1 MRTPLQGWRDSVRR
15 VRGGSVL
22 LKSAVFAV
30 GLFFVLL
37 GLALVVLPGPLT
49 IPPIL
54 IGLYIWSTE
63 FGWAERLREK
73 ATENAREAWEGAKKR
88 PVWSATVTALGLLGA
103 AAAVIAAQR
112 YDVVDRVLALFR

>member
-1 MRTPLQGWRDSVRR
+1 MRTPLQGWRDQVRR

-22 LKSAVFAV
+22 LKSIVFAV
-30 GLFFVLL
+30 GLMFVLL

-54 IGLYIWSTE
+54 IGVYIWSTE

-73 ATENAREAWEGAKKR
+73 VTDNAREAWEAAKKR
-88 PVWSATVTALGLLGA
+88 PVWSAGVTALGLLA
-103 AAAVIAAQR
+103 AAGAVVLAQR
-112 YDVVDRVLALFR
+112 YDVVDRITGLFR